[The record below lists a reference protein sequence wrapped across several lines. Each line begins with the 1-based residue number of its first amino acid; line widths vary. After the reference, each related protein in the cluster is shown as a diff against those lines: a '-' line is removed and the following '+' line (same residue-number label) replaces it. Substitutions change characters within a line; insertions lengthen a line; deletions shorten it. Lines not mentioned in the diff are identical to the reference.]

1 MFADD
6 NAVEE
11 KTSSTSGQ
19 VVLPMNIQFSVSC
32 EINPANP
39 AKPLCHIKYVK
50 PPFLGISETVEDEVD
65 ATITTEEETS
75 QKVKKSPPKT
85 DSKKSKSS
93 HKVAD
98 DGKDDSDSDD
108 EDDNDDDDN
117 DETPVLRCVAESF
130 DRD

>member
-85 DSKKSKSS
+85 DLKKSKSP
-93 HKVAD
+93 KDED
-98 DGKDDSDSDD
+98 DNSSDD